1 MCGTAGWQPCYFFGC
16 PNLTRVYH
24 QLSNWLV
31 NFTVA
36 LTAPLFLRASPS
48 GPYFFFGSATLFTTI
63 VCIFLMPEIKGKSLE
78 EIEELFEM
86 APGEIISLKDV

>member
-1 MCGTAGWQPCYFFGC
+1 
-16 PNLTRVYH
+16 
-24 QLSNWLV
+24 V

-63 VCIFLMPEIKGKSLE
+63 VCYFLMPETKGKSLE
-78 EIEELFEM
+78 EIEDLFEM
-86 APGEIISLKDV
+86 TPRVKRSSAVTV